1 MTTMTGRTTEDML
14 FRNIFDT
21 TCTRMERQPAG
32 TTVYVTERRD
42 GAYVAR
48 IPGTL
53 LERVVLLPFDIAP
66 E

>member
-1 MTTMTGRTTEDML
+1 MTSKTTETML
-14 FRNIFDT
+14 FRNVHDV
-21 TCTRMERQPAG
+21 TCTRMVRKPAG

-53 LERVVLLPFDIAP
+53 LERVIHLMDVEPS
-66 E
+66 